1 MENKNDLV
9 CRKKGELTK
18 VGEVELVEKLSNEVR
33 FDVRELNRLMSIYKK
48 YLKDDSW
55 YMDQHVFSEV
65 LHNSL
70 GFTDDFFMKRIFYA
84 TDLDKDRRIS
94 MEEFIRVVAVM
105 LRGTMEEKIKLCF
118 TCFDINDNMELTRE
132 DVTALLLEAV
142 SEPPTR
148 DSSADALRDLVELI
162 FSKLDEDGDGIIT
175 YEEFEKVCLKDW
187 AVMEMF
193 GQCLPDH
200 RVSDHFFF

>member
-1 MENKNDLV
+1 
-9 CRKKGELTK
+9 
-18 VGEVELVEKLSNEVR
+18 
-33 FDVRELNRLMSIYKK
+33 MSIYKK

-55 YMDQHVFSEV
+55 YMDQPVFSEI
-65 LHNSL
+65 LHNSFGL
-70 GFTDDFFMKRIFYA
+70 TDDFFMRRIFFA
-84 TDLDKDRRIS
+84 SDLDKDRRIS
-94 MEEFIRVVAVM
+94 MEEFIRVVAIM

-118 TCFDINDNMELTRE
+118 TCYDINDNMELTRE
-132 DVTALLLEAV
+132 DVTTLLIEAV

-175 YEEFEKVCLKDW
+175 YEEFVKISLKDW
-187 AVMEMF
+187 TVMEMF

-200 RVSDHFFF
+200 RHRAAFLVLLESDQEIKGSPESNISGHCA